1 MVILATVTLG
11 VSCFLLG
18 MIAQYAITTLTKK
31 ETINPPFQSKRLD
44 KVFSWRKVSYPF
56 IPLGECWSAPIFLA
70 DHLRKQF
77 MNSLKHLAKMSDPCA
92 SI

>member
-31 ETINPPFQSKRLD
+31 ETINPPF
-44 KVFSWRKVSYPF
+44 
-56 IPLGECWSAPIFLA
+56 
-70 DHLRKQF
+70 
-77 MNSLKHLAKMSDPCA
+77 
-92 SI
+92 